1 MEKFNFITKII
12 IKLDINP
19 NIVTLTGAIG
29 TIIGGVL
36 LILDLRVAS
45 ILFIAIFSLFDAMDG
60 TIARVQNK
68 QSSLG
73 KFLDSNLDRI
83 ADTAIFLAIMSQLNL

>member
-12 IKLDINP
+12 IKLDLNP
-19 NIVTLTGAIG
+19 NIVTLTGALG
-29 TIIGGVL
+29 TIIGAVM

-45 ILFIAIFSLFDAMDG
+45 ILFIAVFSLFDAMDG

-83 ADTAIFLAIMSQLNL
+83 AD